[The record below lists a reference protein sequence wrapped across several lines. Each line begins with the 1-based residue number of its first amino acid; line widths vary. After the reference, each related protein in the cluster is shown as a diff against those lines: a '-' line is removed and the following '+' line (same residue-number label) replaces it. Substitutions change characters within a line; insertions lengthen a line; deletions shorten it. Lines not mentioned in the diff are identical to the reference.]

1 MAHPNLLRDVLREDQ
16 EPFQLHHYIADKH
29 CINLYKPTFHQTS
42 SLNLNLCTKSCFKPP
57 LFHSARK
64 RPSKPRT
71 RAINIGFCSY
81 LKRLWDKN
89 KARKSSDKLEVNSED
104 ARLSTVGWSESNEG
118 KSLDMES
125 SSSSSTYDYADIH
138 SCENKCSSSQPFC
151 FALQRSSYADHTP
164 DFLSPV
170 ASPISHDKQHNYDE
184 AESLQKIQ
192 VEKEEEEEK
201 NQCSPVSVLAP
212 PFQDDDEQH
221 RGDEEDSEFDTE
233 RSYASVQRLRRF
245 QRVAELDPVELEK
258 TMLEDGDEIV
268 VIVEEQL
275 HNHVNYPES
284 FDMEENVNEVVR
296 QVLSRSKQY
305 DENKI
310 SSDVRQL
317 LLQLIDE
324 EKKSGPDVVVSR
336 VCKRLNEWK
345 QVKSNT
351 IDMMVELDLRKD
363 VDVWKLY
370 EEEVRDK
377 LAREIESAIF
387 GLLLEELVF

>member
-1 MAHPNLLRDVLREDQ
+1 MGQ
-16 EPFQLHHYIADKH
+16 SI
-29 CINLYKPTFHQTS
+29 S
-42 SLNLNLCTKSCFKPP
+42 SGSVNTL
-57 LFHSARK
+57 A
-64 RPSKPRT
+64 SKVF
-71 RAINIGFCSY
+71 I
-81 LKRLWDKN
+81 
-89 KARKSSDKLEVNSED
+89 
-104 ARLSTVGWSESNEG
+104 
-118 KSLDMES
+118 
-125 SSSSSTYDYADIH
+125 
-138 SCENKCSSSQPFC
+138 
-151 FALQRSSYADHTP
+151 
-164 DFLSPV
+164 
-170 ASPISHDKQHNYDE
+170 
-184 AESLQKIQ
+184 KI
-192 VEKEEEEEK
+192 
-201 NQCSPVSVLAP
+201 LT
-212 PFQDDDEQH
+212 
-221 RGDEEDSEFDTE
+221 G
-233 RSYASVQRLRRF
+233 LRRF